1 MAWLLWVALATWPVS
16 QYGQR
21 ALLKPQ
27 AHTPYR
33 RAISAVERGPK
44 ARAESGLRSAPPTTH
59 PRSVLGLLLSL
70 YAKLSAVHAFPLP
83 PPRHVQISERI
94 RGRTHE
100 LAPQGLRDDAGAA
113 WPSQRR
119 RAASAGCVPQHSTLV
134 VPPVQIDRA
143 YSRGNLGE
151 KVAVR
156 NPGAWE
162 GRRAYAPRAGAE
174 LISPPRLSCL
184 SVPLSRSSTRSASP
198 C

>member
-1 MAWLLWVALATWPVS
+1 MPLAQALFAPRLLLRRDVVMAWLLWVALATWPVS

-70 YAKLSAVHAFPLP
+70 YAKLSAVHAFPPSPLP
-83 PPRHVQISERI
+83 TKTWRQVQTRGDTCRHVQISELI

-100 LAPQGLRDDAGAA
+100 LAPQGLRDDA
-113 WPSQRR
+113 
-119 RAASAGCVPQHSTLV
+119 RAA
-134 VPPVQIDRA
+134 
-143 YSRGNLGE
+143 
-151 KVAVR
+151 
-156 NPGAWE
+156 
-162 GRRAYAPRAGAE
+162 
-174 LISPPRLSCL
+174 
-184 SVPLSRSSTRSASP
+184 
-198 C
+198 